1 MKSTE
6 VRVHTYTY
14 WFKNGFHR
22 RVHRQVPW
30 RVFAYETPNAFD
42 RLKFSYV
49 REVPEKPLK
58 KIIL

>member
-49 REVPEKPLK
+49 GPGKSRDGRR
-58 KIIL
+58 